1 MEDPQ
6 AIPSSPTSA
15 SAANGLEDNVA
26 GALAYVTIV
35 PAIVFLVM
43 DQYSKRPFVRFNAF
57 QCLGLAVCWIVLSFV
72 CGIIPILGWFILLP
86 IVALTMLVT
95 VIMCIVKA
103 YSGVK
108 FKVPVIGNYAEKF
121 AEQ

>member
-6 AIPSSPTSA
+6 AIPSAPTSA
-15 SAANGLEDNVA
+15 SAENGLADNVA

-57 QCLGLAVCWIVLSFV
+57 QCICLAVCWIVLSFV

-86 IVALTMLVT
+86 IVILTMLVT

-108 FKVPVIGNYAEKF
+108 FKVPIIGNFAEKF